1 MVCCDAA
8 ASERVEWLYPER
20 EEAVVLPHHRRA
32 GRVDFKVPSLIV
44 YGLSVVYLD

>member
-1 MVCCDAA
+1 
-8 ASERVEWLYPER
+8 VEWLYPAQ
-20 EEAVVLPHHRRA
+20 EEAAVLPRHGRA